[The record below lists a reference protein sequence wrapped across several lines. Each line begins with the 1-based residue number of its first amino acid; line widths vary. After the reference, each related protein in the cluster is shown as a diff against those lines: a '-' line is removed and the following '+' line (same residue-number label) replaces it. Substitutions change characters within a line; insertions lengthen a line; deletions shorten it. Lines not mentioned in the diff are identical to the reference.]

1 MRVTSAGRF
10 ARSPRNREP
19 TVPQPH
25 AAAGDREPA
34 TGSDATVHEPH
45 PVTALEH
52 AAQQD
57 TRDGIEEPAR
67 LLRIASTVQA
77 LLAEV
82 ETTELDEA
90 ARQRLTDIHNRTV
103 EDLRAVVSGELESE
117 LDELSLEPTDGTP
130 TGAEL
135 RVMQAQLSGWLQGLF
150 HGIQASIA
158 TQQLAAQQQLARMR
172 ERPGLDGGEEVGH
185 RYL

>member
-1 MRVTSAGRF
+1 MSQAPNGDPAVLSGN
-10 ARSPRNREP
+10 SPA
-19 TVPQPH
+19 Q
-25 AAAGDREPA
+25 
-34 TGSDATVHEPH
+34 GSSP
-45 PVTALEH
+45 TALEH
-52 AAQQD
+52 IAEED
-57 TRDGIEEPAR
+57 TRDAIAEPAR
-67 LLRIASTVQA
+67 LIRIASTVQT

-82 ETTELDEA
+82 QTTELDEA
-90 ARQRLTDIHNRTV
+90 ARQRLTEIHNRTV
-103 EDLRAVVSGELESE
+103 DDLRSVVSGDLGSE
-117 LDELSLEPTDGTP
+117 LDELSLEPEDGTP

-172 ERPGLDGGEEVGH
+172 EQPGSREPEEAVGH